1 MMVILSKMDS
11 LYFCYYPSYLE
22 MTLISFILFQVVGFC
37 KGPLLM
43 TFTKDG
49 NNEIFIELHAPPVF
63 QYSSFYTMY
72 LLTYAFPN
80 TDRGLIVIA
89 YILVLFQH
97 LSHPN

>member
-1 MMVILSKMDS
+1 ME
-11 LYFCYYPSYLE
+11 SYIFVNNNLE
-22 MTLISFILFQVVGFC
+22 MTLISFILFQVVGYC

-63 QYSSFYTMY
+63 QYSSFYTY
-72 LLTYAFPN
+72 VLTYAFPN